1 MAILKAINS
10 GGKRS
15 KNAKPITKSQNEY
28 TFKYLVTSYIPEKT
42 EGDEALLS
50 GINMIGNTAND
61 FYNEMKSVKDQYQIL
76 RTKDKDRLYKHY
88 VISYSKDECER
99 FTPRQ
104 LHKISEEAVRA
115 ELGLSKE
122 YQIELGTHIN
132 DKNQIHT
139 HILVNTVNINTG
151 KKLHLQK
158 EFLNH
163 FKKQTNKVFLS
174 YGMDIQQ
181 KTDNLAVYS
190 TKVYQAKEMG
200 KMLKID
206 QVAKDIEKIANSTIN
221 RYLFIN
227 KLLENGYKIRWVKD
241 GYKYDQDLKKEVP
254 STDNKHQTNKISIT
268 TPDGEKYRLETL
280 YKNTQIEFTQNKD
293 LIDHFNKIK
302 EQNENKIF
310 ISSEESKSLKEDY
323 KSITVLQPY
332 LNKLKDGLATKN
344 YYSLSNLKL
353 EQLNDVYKILVN
365 TARGKSF
372 VDYKLDEYIKEN
384 HIKNI
389 SDKELSN
396 ITELLELKIK
406 INILNSLSLKKDKKY
421 DFFESKQFFNSVI
434 PPKHS
439 YSKELVSEDELERRK
454 KEMAEKSSGATY

>member
-139 HILVNTVNINTG
+139 HILVNTVILKNKQI
-151 KKLHLQK
+151 KSF
-158 EFLNH
+158 FLMAWISN
-163 FKKQTNKVFLS
+163 KKQI
-174 YGMDIQQ
+174 IQLYIAQ
-181 KTDNLAVYS
+181 KS
-190 TKVYQAKEMG
+190 TRPKK
-200 KMLKID
+200 
-206 QVAKDIEKIANSTIN
+206 
-221 RYLFIN
+221 
-227 KLLENGYKIRWVKD
+227 WVKC
-241 GYKYDQDLKKEVP
+241 L
-254 STDNKHQTNKISIT
+254 
-268 TPDGEKYRLETL
+268 
-280 YKNTQIEFTQNKD
+280 
-293 LIDHFNKIK
+293 
-302 EQNENKIF
+302 
-310 ISSEESKSLKEDY
+310 
-323 KSITVLQPY
+323 KSI
-332 LNKLKDGLATKN
+332 K
-344 YYSLSNLKL
+344 
-353 EQLNDVYKILVN
+353 
-365 TARGKSF
+365 
-372 VDYKLDEYIKEN
+372 
-384 HIKNI
+384 
-389 SDKELSN
+389 
-396 ITELLELKIK
+396 
-406 INILNSLSLKKDKKY
+406 
-421 DFFESKQFFNSVI
+421 
-434 PPKHS
+434 
-439 YSKELVSEDELERRK
+439 
-454 KEMAEKSSGATY
+454 